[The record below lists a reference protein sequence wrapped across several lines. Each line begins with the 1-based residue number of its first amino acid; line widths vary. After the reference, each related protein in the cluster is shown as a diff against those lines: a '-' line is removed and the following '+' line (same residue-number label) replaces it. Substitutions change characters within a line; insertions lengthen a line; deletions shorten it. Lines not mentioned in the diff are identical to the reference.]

1 MKNICFYFQVH
12 QPYRLKKYR
21 FFSIGKDHFYFDDYL
36 NRIIIERIAQ
46 DCYRPMNKLLLDA
59 IEKNNGRVKVAFSI
73 TGTVVEQLLQYAPDV
88 IESFKE
94 LAATGCVEFMAETY
108 SHTLASLKDTDE
120 FKKQVERHAK
130 LMEDI
135 FGYKPVTFRNT
146 ELIYSDQI
154 GSEAESL
161 GYQTILTEGTK
172 HILGWKSPNYIYSS
186 SIKQRVK
193 LLLRNYKLSDDISF
207 RFNVNKP
214 SADHFFTQLLDQEGD
229 TVNLFMDYETFG
241 EHIKAGDGIFDFMG
255 ALIDKIAKSE
265 YLKLSTPREVAAAC
279 QSVAL
284 LSVPHP
290 ISWADEER
298 DLTAWLGNEL
308 QDDAISKLYEMKCAV
323 ELSGDESLQ
332 KVWNALQT
340 SDHFYYMC
348 TKWFADGDVHKYF
361 NPYDSPYEAFMNY
374 MNVFADFAR
383 EVKK

>member
-1 MKNICFYFQVH
+1 MKHICFYFQVH

-21 FFSIGKDHFYFDDYL
+21 FFNIGKDHFYFDDYL
-36 NRIIIERIAQ
+36 NRIIVERIAR
-46 DCYRPMNKLLLDA
+46 DCYRPMNQMLLDA
-59 IEKNNGRVKVAFSI
+59 INENKGKVKVAFSI

-94 LAATGCVEFMAETY
+94 LADTGCVEFMAETY
-108 SHTLASLKDTDE
+108 SHSLASLKDTEE
-120 FKKQVERHAK
+120 FKSQVERHAR
-130 LMEDI
+130 LMENV

-154 GSEAESL
+154 GSEVESL
-161 GYQTILTEGTK
+161 GFHTVLTEGTK
-172 HILGWKSPNYIYSS
+172 HILGWKSPNYVYSN
-186 SIKQRVK
+186 SIKHRVK

-207 RFNVNKP
+207 RFNTNKP
-214 SADHFFTQLLDQEGD
+214 SAEHFFTQLLDQEGD
-229 TVNLFMDYETFG
+229 MVNLFMDYETFG
-241 EHIKAGDGIFDFMG
+241 EHIKAESGIFDFMR
-255 ALIDKIAKSE
+255 ALIDKVAQSD

-308 QDDAISKLYEMKCAV
+308 QDDAASKLYALKDAV
-323 ELSGDESLQ
+323 KATGNENLLH
-332 KVWNALQT
+332 VWNALQT

-348 TKWFADGDVHKYF
+348 TKWFADGDVHQYF

-374 MNVFADFAR
+374 MNVYADFAL
-383 EVKK
+383 ELKK

>member
-21 FFSIGKDHFYFDDYL
+21 FFNIGKDHFYFDDYL

-46 DCYRPMNKLLLDA
+46 DCYRPMNKMLLDV
-59 IEKNNGRVKVAFSI
+59 INENNGNVKVAFSI

-94 LAATGCVEFMAETY
+94 LADTGCVEFMAETY
-108 SHTLASLKDTDE
+108 SHSLASLRDTDE
-120 FKKQVERHAK
+120 FKSQVTRHAK
-130 LMEDI
+130 LMEDV

-154 GSEAESL
+154 GSEVESL
-161 GYQTILTEGTK
+161 GFNTILTEGTK
-172 HILGWKSPNYIYSS
+172 HILGWKSPNYIYSN
-186 SIKQRVK
+186 SIKHRVK

-207 RFNVNKP
+207 RFNTNRP
-214 SADHFFTQLLDQEGD
+214 SVEHFFTQLLDQEGD
-229 TVNLFMDYETFG
+229 TVNMFMDYETFG
-241 EHIKAGDGIFDFMG
+241 EHIKASDGIIDFMR
-255 ALIDKIAKSE
+255 ALFDKVAKSE
-265 YLKLSTPREVAAAC
+265 YLKLSTPREVAEAC
-279 QSVAL
+279 QSVSL

-308 QDDAISKLYEMKCAV
+308 QDDAISKLYALKDDVKACGNEN
-323 ELSGDESLQ
+323 LLH
-332 KVWNALQT
+332 VWNALQT

-348 TKWFADGDVHKYF
+348 TKWFADGDVHQYF

-374 MNVFADFAR
+374 MNVYSDFAR
-383 EVKK
+383 ELKK